1 MPSQGPDDTTP
12 ESRLARG
19 VAQKLQGFAQAGV
32 THIRRP
38 KAAPPKVA
46 QPTAAGTG
54 VSASSP
60 GGGLAGQGGAESPA
74 GGTGDDRLAALER
87 LKCKVAVCTRCP
99 HLARSRRNTVF
110 GVGNPRPRLV
120 FMGEAPG
127 AEEDAQ
133 GIPFVGRAGQKLTE
147 IIERGMRLRREDV
160 YILNTIKC
168 RPPNNRVPT
177 PEEAANCREY
187 LDAQLEI
194 LKPEFLCCLGVTA
207 AQHLLGTTESIGRL
221 RGRFYDYRGIRVM
234 CTYHPSYILRF
245 PEVARPAVWQDIQML
260 MQAMGLPLP
269 GK

>member
-1 MPSQGPDDTTP
+1 MAKQGPEKPSRDF
-12 ESRLARG
+12 RLARG
-19 VAQKLQGFAQAGV
+19 LAQKLQSYADAGV

-38 KAAPPKVA
+38 RASPL
-46 QPTAAGTG
+46 PTEDSGEG
-54 VSASSP
+54 PSSP
-60 GGGLAGQGGAESPA
+60 GGIAEPQHPPGSLGSPPV
-74 GGTGDDRLAALER
+74 DERVAALER

-99 HLARSRRNTVF
+99 HLAHTRRNTVF

-127 AEEDAQ
+127 ADEDAQ

-147 IIERGMRLRREDV
+147 IIQRGMGLRREDV

-168 RPPNNRVPT
+168 RPPGNRVPT
-177 PEEAANCREY
+177 PDEAANCREY

-194 LKPEFLCCLGVTA
+194 LKPEFLCCLGATA
-207 AQHLLGTTESIGRL
+207 AQYLLGTSQSLNRL

-234 CTYHPSYILRF
+234 CTYHPSYVLRF

-260 MQAMGLPLP
+260 MKAMGLPLP
-269 GK
+269 SKQ